1 MRFLMELVVLL
12 ISIVFLQGAIVVRQI
27 NDLNAVIS
35 LAEVEQFMSADQ
47 LQQLQTEIF
56 TTVITGLG
64 NHGDVTTIGQ
74 ALQQLVT
81 QYAPQLTQIFIE

>member
-1 MRFLMELVVLL
+1 MRFLTELVFLL

-35 LAEVEQFMSADQ
+35 LAQVEQFISADQ
-47 LQQLQTEIF
+47 LQQLKTEIF

-64 NHGDVTTIGQ
+64 NHWDVATIGQ